1 MHTTWDW
8 FGVLD
13 LYWVSNVGWECGFG
27 RSLLGLKFLVGN
39 GDVFGFGLVWLTF
52 TGSQFFGWEWLCL
65 WVSNFGAFSH
75 VVQIP
80 IFTMT

>member
-13 LYWVSNVGWECGFG
+13 LYWVSNFGWECGFG

-39 GDVFGFGLVWLTF
+39 GDVFGFGLVWLTLLGLKLLVGNGDVS
-52 TGSQFFGWEWLCL
+52 GSQILVYFYTSCKI
-65 WVSNFGAFSH
+65 
-75 VVQIP
+75 Q